1 MKKIIR
7 VISSIAL
14 GAMMLVS
21 CEKSDADKYMD
32 EAKRVLTNA
41 SGTEW
46 SGNDGEIVYT
56 LRLNTGGTYTLTNTS
71 RESTTARGTYKQN
84 GLNITFEKKSF
95 MSDFYAYI
103 EQGKIAD
110 SGLYM
115 TIPIKSVIAVGGS
128 NDMFTLK
135 LYRSLSQK

>member
-1 MKKIIR
+1 MRRLLKL
-7 VISSIAL
+7 ISRITL
-14 GAMMLVS
+14 GALIMVS
-21 CEKSDADKYMD
+21 CEKSEADKYMD
-32 EAKRVLTNA
+32 ESKRVLTDA

-56 LRLNTGGTYTLTNTS
+56 LRLNAGGTYTLTNTS

-115 TIPIKSVIAVGGS
+115 IIPIKSVIAVGRS